1 MSYRKAHKDPPA
13 HRIYPLVLRAPPPTP
28 PELDPGARELE
39 DNTIDE
45 LYEPPRLRRRIVE
58 WCSLKVGLPPAPM
71 PSPKWDFVPML
82 PGHARRT
89 VFMYCWGPPDVV
101 ACQIRLTSTSGRQG
115 WFFDFAHRHANWSH
129 LGRLPDGTRN
139 LRRNPKLEPWGRKH
153 VGESGGDLINDSGST
168 GESFVGT
175 DDGFEDGCEK
185 PLPVP
190 EACHVNSMQR
200 SHKAKRRIVNAAIP
214 RTVL

>member
-1 MSYRKAHKDPPA
+1 MSYRKAHKDPPPT
-13 HRIYPLVLRAPPPTP
+13 RIYPLVLRAPPPTP

-45 LYEPPRLRRRIVE
+45 LYEHPRLRGRILE

-82 PGHARRT
+82 PGNARRT
-89 VFMYCWGPPDVV
+89 VFMYCWGPPDLV
-101 ACQIRLTSTSGRQG
+101 ACQIHLTSTRGRQG
-115 WFFDFAHRHANWSH
+115 WFFTNRHANWTT

-139 LRRNPKLEPWGRKH
+139 DKRVPRGRKH
-153 VGESGGDLINDSGST
+153 VGESDGDSGST
-168 GESFVGT
+168 SESFVGT

-185 PLPVP
+185 PWPVP

-200 SHKAKRRIVNAAIP
+200 SHKARRRIVNATIP
-214 RTVL
+214 RTVLWCNAHCIF